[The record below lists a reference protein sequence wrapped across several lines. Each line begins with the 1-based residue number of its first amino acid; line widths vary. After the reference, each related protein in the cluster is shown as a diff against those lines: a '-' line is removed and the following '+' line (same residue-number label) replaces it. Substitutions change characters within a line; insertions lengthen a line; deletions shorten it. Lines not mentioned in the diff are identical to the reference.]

1 MTRPTIRPHGSQP
14 SLPQTPGGLTPETP
28 ATPVASRK
36 HSLWGAHSIC
46 SSGKGTSENQDTF
59 VTKANDKGTKL
70 LAGVFDG
77 HGEMGGRV
85 SRFACDSLCRSF
97 AEHKEAQGNP
107 KGALEAA
114 YESVQHRI
122 EKEHN
127 RAASESGTTAVVAYK
142 HRDRLFVANVG
153 DSKAVLGRSD
163 GSGLQAVDLSREHKP
178 DLPDERQRLEKLG
191 ATVAQMQIPVRSDGG
206 SIRWTKAGPHRVMLK
221 EGRGG
226 LAVSRS
232 LGDLS
237 LKPYVSA
244 TPEIT
249 ERRLDSKDRLV
260 VLGSDGIWDHITSK
274 EAVGIAGRHGNPSD
288 AAKELA
294 SVAHRRWN
302 AQTGG
307 RMSDDMTAVVVRLAA
322 DSRPSS
328 PRQQIRNSLRSS
340 LRRSRSELS
349 LSQSRPLPRAS
360 RSLRRA

>member
-1 MTRPTIRPHGSQP
+1 MTKPIVRHHGSSP
-14 SLPQTPGGLTPETP
+14 SLPETPGRLTPKTR
-28 ATPVASRK
+28 TASRQR
-36 HSLWGAHSIC
+36 SLCGAHSIC
-46 SSGKGTSENQDTF
+46 SFGKGTAENQDTF

-77 HGEMGGRV
+77 HGEMGARV
-85 SRFACDSLCRSF
+85 SQFACDSLCQSF
-97 AEHKEAQGNP
+97 GKHKEAQSNP

-114 YESVQHRI
+114 YQSVQHRI
-122 EKEHN
+122 EKDHS
-127 RAASESGTTAVVAYK
+127 RTASESGTTAVLAYK
-142 HRDRLFVANVG
+142 HHDRLFVANVG

-163 GSGLQAVDLSREHKP
+163 GAGLQAVDLSREHKP

-191 ATVAQMQIPVRSDGG
+191 ATVGQMQIPVRSDGG
-206 SIRWTKAGPHRVMLK
+206 SIRWTKAGPARVMLK

-237 LKPYVSA
+237 FKPFVSA
-244 TPEIT
+244 TPEII

-274 EAVGIAGRHGNPSD
+274 EAVSIAGHHGNPSD

-294 SVAHRRWN
+294 SIAHRRWN
-302 AQTGG
+302 VQTGG
-307 RMSDDMTAVVVRLAA
+307 RMSDDITAVVVRLAA

-328 PRQQIRNSLRSS
+328 PRQHLRGSFRSS
-340 LRRSRSELS
+340 LRRTHSELS
-349 LSQSRPLPRAS
+349 FGQGMTVPHAS
-360 RSLRRA
+360 RSLRRT